1 MVWAW
6 ALNSTEKDNITIF
19 WDMPIQTDLD
29 IKANRP
35 DIAIKNKQ
43 GKSGL
48 LMDMSIPTEKNTS
61 V

>member
-1 MVWAW
+1 
-6 ALNSTEKDNITIF
+6 
-19 WDMPIQTDLD
+19 MPIQTDLD

-35 DIAIKNKQ
+35 DMAIKNKQ

>member
-1 MVWAW
+1 
-6 ALNSTEKDNITIF
+6 
-19 WDMPIQTDLD
+19 MPIQTDRD

-35 DIAIKNKQ
+35 DIAIKKKQ

-48 LMDMSIPTEKNTS
+48 LMDMSIPTKKNTS

>member
-1 MVWAW
+1 M
-6 ALNSTEKDNITIF
+6 L
-19 WDMPIQTDLD
+19 IQTDRD
-29 IKANRP
+29 INANRP

-48 LMDMSIPTEKNTS
+48 LMDMSIPTEKNAS